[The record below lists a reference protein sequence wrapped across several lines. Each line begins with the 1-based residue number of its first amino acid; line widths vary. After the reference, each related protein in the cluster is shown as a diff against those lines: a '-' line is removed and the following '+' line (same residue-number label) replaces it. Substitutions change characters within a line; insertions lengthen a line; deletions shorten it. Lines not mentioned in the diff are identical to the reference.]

1 MFASLFEEML
11 HAHPSHRW
19 IHAAGSEKTSKK
31 MKEHLLH
38 VKDERAKYL
47 TTWLFGDSRRTS
59 DGPVEA
65 EPSLAES
72 TEPAGHPGLRQRSLH
87 RWEESCKRK
96 VAEELREKKKN
107 ERFSFWFSRVLWS
120 TTYRDVSLGL
130 AH

>member
-65 EPSLAES
+65 EPSLASMGRE
-72 TEPAGHPGLRQRSLH
+72 LQ
-87 RWEESCKRK
+87 EESRRG
-96 VAEELREKKKN
+96 AAREEE
-107 ERFSFWFSRVLWS
+107 E
-120 TTYRDVSLGL
+120 
-130 AH
+130 